1 MISSNESIEI
11 VDINKNYQ
19 QENNEYPEIVN
30 LPYIT
35 KRIQQNLKDIDF
47 GEDSDD
53 TAEWDNSDSDDDL
66 EITDKQTPKRL
77 RIRN

>member
-1 MISSNESIEI
+1 MLSSNESIEI

-35 KRIQQNLKDIDF
+35 KQIQQNLKDIDF

-53 TAEWDNSDSDDDL
+53 TAE
-66 EITDKQTPKRL
+66 
-77 RIRN
+77 